1 MSIDDSSEKE
11 FAIRKSYR
19 GDGKKRYE
27 TVLAVNIFIFILT
40 SNHIKKSTQL
50 LFLLKSLFISTHET
64 RALPTCK
71 KSNKHFCYCIIARM
85 FSASS
90 FLANGAHHP
99 FVSLSS
105 SSTKKNNNNK
115 PSSSFRCLSSSSSTT
130 RKNAHQSHL
139 LFARKSASSIR
150 KVRVHAPPSRH
161 KQRVKASIFVA
172 SALSRGVLSRG
183 DCLECNKSPKNKLT
197 KKTFC
202 SFPNNQKQA
211 RGEHSQNRAIAD
223 DTPVVGLSSNNKDST
238 SSSSSEERERL
249 VAEILENVDDG
260 GARFRERE

>member
-105 SSTKKNNNNK
+105 SSTKKKNNNK

-161 KQRVKASIFVA
+161 KQRVQASFSSRAARSRAAFSPLGGIASSATNHLKINSQKKRFV
-172 SALSRGVLSRG
+172 
-183 DCLECNKSPKNKLT
+183 PFQTTKNRREVNTRK
-197 KKTFC
+197 
-202 SFPNNQKQA
+202 
-211 RGEHSQNRAIAD
+211 I
-223 DTPVVGLSSNNKDST
+223 
-238 SSSSSEERERL
+238 ERL
-249 VAEILENVDDG
+249 RMTRLY
-260 GARFRERE
+260 

>member
-1 MSIDDSSEKE
+1 MSFDDSSEKE

-105 SSTKKNNNNK
+105 SSTKKKKNNNK

-150 KVRVHAPPSRH
+150 KVRIMHQH
-161 KQRVKASIFVA
+161 
-172 SALSRGVLSRG
+172 RG
-183 DCLECNKSPKNKLT
+183 T
-197 KKTFC
+197 
-202 SFPNNQKQA
+202 NNA
-211 RGEHSQNRAIAD
+211 
-223 DTPVVGLSSNNKDST
+223 
-238 SSSSSEERERL
+238 
-249 VAEILENVDDG
+249 
-260 GARFRERE
+260 

>member
-105 SSTKKNNNNK
+105 STKKKNNNK

-139 LFARKSASSIR
+139 LFARKSTSSIR

-172 SALSRGVLSRG
+172 SALSRGVLSSRG
-183 DCLECNKSPKNKLT
+183 QIASSATNHLKINSQKKRFVPLQTTKNRREVNTRK
-197 KKTFC
+197 
-202 SFPNNQKQA
+202 
-211 RGEHSQNRAIAD
+211 I
-223 DTPVVGLSSNNKDST
+223 
-238 SSSSSEERERL
+238 ERL
-249 VAEILENVDDG
+249 RMTRL
-260 GARFRERE
+260 

>member
-105 SSTKKNNNNK
+105 SSTKKKNNNK

-139 LFARKSASSIR
+139 LFARKSASSSR
-150 KVRVHAPPSRH
+150 MVRIMHH
-161 KQRVKASIFVA
+161 HCGI
-172 SALSRGVLSRG
+172 
-183 DCLECNKSPKNKLT
+183 
-197 KKTFC
+197 
-202 SFPNNQKQA
+202 NNA
-211 RGEHSQNRAIAD
+211 
-223 DTPVVGLSSNNKDST
+223 
-238 SSSSSEERERL
+238 
-249 VAEILENVDDG
+249 
-260 GARFRERE
+260 

>member
-40 SNHIKKSTQL
+40 SNHIKKSTHL

-90 FLANGAHHP
+90 FLANGAHHQ

-105 SSTKKNNNNK
+105 SSTKKKNNNNK
-115 PSSSFRCLSSSSSTT
+115 PSSSFGCLSSSSSTT

-161 KQRVKASIFVA
+161 KQRVQASFSSRAARSRKAF
-172 SALSRGVLSRG
+172 SRGEIASSATNHLKINSQKKRFVPFQTTKNRREVNTRKFERSRM
-183 DCLECNKSPKNKLT
+183 T
-197 KKTFC
+197 
-202 SFPNNQKQA
+202 
-211 RGEHSQNRAIAD
+211 
-223 DTPVVGLSSNNKDST
+223 
-238 SSSSSEERERL
+238 RL
-249 VAEILENVDDG
+249 Y
-260 GARFRERE
+260 

>member
-27 TVLAVNIFIFILT
+27 TVLAFNIFIFILT

-90 FLANGAHHP
+90 FRANGAHHP
-99 FVSLSS
+99 FVALS
-105 SSTKKNNNNK
+105 SSTKKKNNNK

-150 KVRVHAPPSRH
+150 MVRIMHH
-161 KQRVKASIFVA
+161 HCGI
-172 SALSRGVLSRG
+172 
-183 DCLECNKSPKNKLT
+183 
-197 KKTFC
+197 
-202 SFPNNQKQA
+202 NNA
-211 RGEHSQNRAIAD
+211 
-223 DTPVVGLSSNNKDST
+223 
-238 SSSSSEERERL
+238 
-249 VAEILENVDDG
+249 
-260 GARFRERE
+260 

>member
-50 LFLLKSLFISTHET
+50 LFLLKSIFISTHET

-105 SSTKKNNNNK
+105 SSTKKKNNNNK

-139 LFARKSASSIR
+139 LFARKSASPFR
-150 KVRVHAPPSRH
+150 KVRIMHQHRAQTTRTS
-161 KQRVKASIFVA
+161 FY
-172 SALSRGVLSRG
+172 
-183 DCLECNKSPKNKLT
+183 
-197 KKTFC
+197 FC
-202 SFPNNQKQA
+202 
-211 RGEHSQNRAIAD
+211 
-223 DTPVVGLSSNNKDST
+223 
-238 SSSSSEERERL
+238 RERAL
-249 VAEILENVDDG
+249 AKRSLAG
-260 GARFRERE
+260 RFCNNHLKINSQKKRFVPFQTTKNRREVNTRKIERLRMTRLY

>member
-40 SNHIKKSTQL
+40 SNHIKKSTHL

-71 KSNKHFCYCIIARM
+71 KSNKQFCYCIIARM

-90 FLANGAHHP
+90 FLANGAQHP

-105 SSTKKNNNNK
+105 SSTKKKNNNK

-139 LFARKSASSIR
+139 LFARKSASPFR
-150 KVRVHAPPSRH
+150 KVRIMHQHRGTNNAY
-161 KQRVKASIFVA
+161 KLLF
-172 SALSRGVLSRG
+172 LSRARSRKAFSRG
-183 DCLECNKSPKNKLT
+183 EGDFAT
-197 KKTFC
+197 IT
-202 SFPNNQKQA
+202 
-211 RGEHSQNRAIAD
+211 
-223 DTPVVGLSSNNKDST
+223 
-238 SSSSSEERERL
+238 
-249 VAEILENVDDG
+249 
-260 GARFRERE
+260 

>member
-71 KSNKHFCYCIIARM
+71 KSNKHFCYCIL
-85 FSASS
+85 
-90 FLANGAHHP
+90 LAC
-99 FVSLSS
+99 SLRH
-105 SSTKKNNNNK
+105 
-115 PSSSFRCLSSSSSTT
+115 PSSPTARSIRSYLSRRRQRRRRTTTNRRRRFVVCRRRHRRRAKTLTNRTFSSQGKVH
-130 RKNAHQSHL
+130 R
-139 LFARKSASSIR
+139 LFARYVLCTNIAAQTTRTSFYFCR
-150 KVRVHAPPSRH
+150 ER
-161 KQRVKASIFVA
+161 
-172 SALSRGVLSRG
+172 ALARRSLAGRF
-183 DCLECNKSPKNKLT
+183 CNNHLKINSQ

-223 DTPVVGLSSNNKDST
+223 DTPVLGLSSNNKDST

>member
-40 SNHIKKSTQL
+40 SNHIKKSTHL

-105 SSTKKNNNNK
+105 SSTKKKNNNNK

-161 KQRVKASIFVA
+161 KQRVQASIFVA
-172 SALSRGVLSRG
+172 SALSQGVLSRG
-183 DCLECNKSPKNKLT
+183 DFAT
-197 KKTFC
+197 IT
-202 SFPNNQKQA
+202 
-211 RGEHSQNRAIAD
+211 
-223 DTPVVGLSSNNKDST
+223 
-238 SSSSSEERERL
+238 
-249 VAEILENVDDG
+249 
-260 GARFRERE
+260 

>member
-105 SSTKKNNNNK
+105 SSTKKKKNNK
-115 PSSSFRCLSSSSSTT
+115 PSSSFRCLSSSTT

-150 KVRVHAPPSRH
+150 KVRIMHQHRGTNNAYKLLFRRE
-161 KQRVKASIFVA
+161 QR
-172 SALSRGVLSRG
+172 ALARRSLLSG
-183 DCLECNKSPKNKLT
+183 
-197 KKTFC
+197 
-202 SFPNNQKQA
+202 
-211 RGEHSQNRAIAD
+211 
-223 DTPVVGLSSNNKDST
+223 GLPRVQQIT
-238 SSSSSEERERL
+238 
-249 VAEILENVDDG
+249 
-260 GARFRERE
+260 

>member
-50 LFLLKSLFISTHET
+50 LFLLKSPFISTHET

-105 SSTKKNNNNK
+105 SSTKKKNNNK

-150 KVRVHAPPSRH
+150 KVRIMHHHRGTNNACKLLFRRE
-161 KQRVKASIFVA
+161 QR
-172 SALSRGVLSRG
+172 ALARRSLLSG
-183 DCLECNKSPKNKLT
+183 
-197 KKTFC
+197 
-202 SFPNNQKQA
+202 
-211 RGEHSQNRAIAD
+211 
-223 DTPVVGLSSNNKDST
+223 GLPRVQQIT
-238 SSSSSEERERL
+238 
-249 VAEILENVDDG
+249 
-260 GARFRERE
+260 

>member
-50 LFLLKSLFISTHET
+50 LFLLKSIFISTHET

-90 FLANGAHHP
+90 FLANGAQHP

-105 SSTKKNNNNK
+105 SSTKKKTAEPEQTGGAQEEQPSESK
-115 PSSSFRCLSSSSSTT
+115 PKKRWFER
-130 RKNAHQSHL
+130 
-139 LFARKSASSIR
+139 ARKVSIR
-150 KVRVHAPPSRH
+150 
-161 KQRVKASIFVA
+161 
-172 SALSRGVLSRG
+172 
-183 DCLECNKSPKNKLT
+183 
-197 KKTFC
+197 
-202 SFPNNQKQA
+202 
-211 RGEHSQNRAIAD
+211 
-223 DTPVVGLSSNNKDST
+223 
-238 SSSSSEERERL
+238 
-249 VAEILENVDDG
+249 
-260 GARFRERE
+260 

>member
-105 SSTKKNNNNK
+105 SSTKKKNNNK

-161 KQRVKASIFVA
+161 KQRVQASFSSRAARSRKAF
-172 SALSRGVLSRG
+172 SRG
-183 DCLECNKSPKNKLT
+183 EICNKSPKNKLT

-211 RGEHSQNRAIAD
+211 RGEHSQIRAIAD
-223 DTPVVGLSSNNKDST
+223 DTPVLGLSSNNKDST

>member
-105 SSTKKNNNNK
+105 SSTKKKNNNK

-139 LFARKSASSIR
+139 LFARKSASPFR
-150 KVRVHAPPSRH
+150 KVRIMHQHRGTNNAY
-161 KQRVKASIFVA
+161 KLLF
-172 SALSRGVLSRG
+172 LSRARSRKAFSRG
-183 DCLECNKSPKNKLT
+183 EIASSATNHLKINSQKKRFVPFQTTKNRREVNTRK
-197 KKTFC
+197 
-202 SFPNNQKQA
+202 
-211 RGEHSQNRAIAD
+211 I
-223 DTPVVGLSSNNKDST
+223 
-238 SSSSSEERERL
+238 ERL
-249 VAEILENVDDG
+249 RMTRLY
-260 GARFRERE
+260 

>member
-105 SSTKKNNNNK
+105 SSTKKKNNNK

-139 LFARKSASSIR
+139 LFARKNASPFR
-150 KVRVHAPPSRH
+150 KVRIMHQHRGTNNAY
-161 KQRVKASIFVA
+161 KLLF
-172 SALSRGVLSRG
+172 LSRARSRKAFSRG
-183 DCLECNKSPKNKLT
+183 EIASSATNHLKINSQKKRFVPFQTTKNRREVNTRK
-197 KKTFC
+197 
-202 SFPNNQKQA
+202 
-211 RGEHSQNRAIAD
+211 I
-223 DTPVVGLSSNNKDST
+223 
-238 SSSSSEERERL
+238 ERL
-249 VAEILENVDDG
+249 RMTRLY
-260 GARFRERE
+260 

>member
-90 FLANGAHHP
+90 FLANGAQHP

-105 SSTKKNNNNK
+105 SSTKKKNNNK
-115 PSSSFRCLSSSSSTT
+115 PSSSFRCLSSSSTTT

-150 KVRVHAPPSRH
+150 KVRIMQQHRGTNNAYKLLFRRE
-161 KQRVKASIFVA
+161 QR
-172 SALSRGVLSRG
+172 ALARRSLLSG
-183 DCLECNKSPKNKLT
+183 
-197 KKTFC
+197 
-202 SFPNNQKQA
+202 
-211 RGEHSQNRAIAD
+211 
-223 DTPVVGLSSNNKDST
+223 GLPRVQQIT
-238 SSSSSEERERL
+238 
-249 VAEILENVDDG
+249 
-260 GARFRERE
+260 

>member
-27 TVLAVNIFIFILT
+27 TVLALNIFIFILT

-90 FLANGAHHP
+90 FLANGAQHP

-105 SSTKKNNNNK
+105 SSTKKKNNNK

-139 LFARKSASSIR
+139 LFARKSASPFR
-150 KVRVHAPPSRH
+150 KVRIMHQHRAQTTRTS
-161 KQRVKASIFVA
+161 FY
-172 SALSRGVLSRG
+172 
-183 DCLECNKSPKNKLT
+183 
-197 KKTFC
+197 FC
-202 SFPNNQKQA
+202 
-211 RGEHSQNRAIAD
+211 
-223 DTPVVGLSSNNKDST
+223 
-238 SSSSSEERERL
+238 RERAL
-249 VAEILENVDDG
+249 AKRSLAG
-260 GARFRERE
+260 RFCNNHLKINSQKKRFVPFQTTKNRREVNTRKIERLRMTRLY

>member
-50 LFLLKSLFISTHET
+50 LFLLKSIFISTHET

-90 FLANGAHHP
+90 FLANGAQHP

-105 SSTKKNNNNK
+105 SSTKKKNNNK

-139 LFARKSASSIR
+139 LFARKSASPFR
-150 KVRVHAPPSRH
+150 KVRIMHQHRGTNNAY
-161 KQRVKASIFVA
+161 KLLF
-172 SALSRGVLSRG
+172 LSRARSRKAFSRG
-183 DCLECNKSPKNKLT
+183 EICNKSPKNKLT

-223 DTPVVGLSSNNKDST
+223 DTPVLGLSSNNKDST

>member
-105 SSTKKNNNNK
+105 SSTKKKNNNK
-115 PSSSFRCLSSSSSTT
+115 PSSSSTT

-161 KQRVKASIFVA
+161 KQRVQASFSSRAARSRKAF
-172 SALSRGVLSRG
+172 SRGEIASSATNHLKINSQKKRFVLS
-183 DCLECNKSPKNKLT
+183 KQPKT
-197 KKTFC
+197 
-202 SFPNNQKQA
+202 
-211 RGEHSQNRAIAD
+211 
-223 DTPVVGLSSNNKDST
+223 
-238 SSSSSEERERL
+238 
-249 VAEILENVDDG
+249 
-260 GARFRERE
+260 GAR

>member
-90 FLANGAHHP
+90 FLANGAQHP

-105 SSTKKNNNNK
+105 SSTKKKNNNK

-150 KVRVHAPPSRH
+150 KVRVHAPPSLH
-161 KQRVKASIFVA
+161 KQRVQASFSSRAARSRKAF
-172 SALSRGVLSRG
+172 SRGEILQQ
-183 DCLECNKSPKNKLT
+183 SPKNKLT

-223 DTPVVGLSSNNKDST
+223 DTPVLGLSSNYKDST

>member
-90 FLANGAHHP
+90 FLANGAQHP

-105 SSTKKNNNNK
+105 SSTKKKNNNK

-139 LFARKSASSIR
+139 LFARKSASPFR
-150 KVRVHAPPSRH
+150 KVRIMHQHRGTNNAY
-161 KQRVKASIFVA
+161 KLLF
-172 SALSRGVLSRG
+172 LSRARSRAAFSRG
-183 DCLECNKSPKNKLT
+183 EIASSATNHLKINSQKKRFVPFQTTKNRREVNTRK
-197 KKTFC
+197 
-202 SFPNNQKQA
+202 
-211 RGEHSQNRAIAD
+211 I
-223 DTPVVGLSSNNKDST
+223 
-238 SSSSSEERERL
+238 ERL
-249 VAEILENVDDG
+249 RMTRLY
-260 GARFRERE
+260 

>member
-105 SSTKKNNNNK
+105 SSTKKKNNNK

-150 KVRVHAPPSRH
+150 KVRLCTTIAAQTTR
-161 KQRVKASIFVA
+161 ASFFFVA
-172 SALSRGVLSRG
+172 SSALSRGVLSSRG

-197 KKTFC
+197 KKNVLFL
-202 SFPNNQKQA
+202 SKQPK
-211 RGEHSQNRAIAD
+211 
-223 DTPVVGLSSNNKDST
+223 T
-238 SSSSSEERERL
+238 
-249 VAEILENVDDG
+249 
-260 GARFRERE
+260 GARRALAKSSDCG

>member
-27 TVLAVNIFIFILT
+27 TVLALNIFIFILT

-90 FLANGAHHP
+90 FLANGAQHP

-105 SSTKKNNNNK
+105 SSTKKKNNNK

-139 LFARKSASSIR
+139 LFARKSASPFR
-150 KVRVHAPPSRH
+150 KVRIMHQHRGTNNAYKLLFRRE
-161 KQRVKASIFVA
+161 QR
-172 SALSRGVLSRG
+172 AL
-183 DCLECNKSPKNKLT
+183 
-197 KKTFC
+197 
-202 SFPNNQKQA
+202 A
-211 RGEHSQNRAIAD
+211 RRSL
-223 DTPVVGLSSNNKDST
+223 VG
-238 SSSSSEERERL
+238 RL
-249 VAEILENVDDG
+249 PRVQQIT
-260 GARFRERE
+260 

>member
-105 SSTKKNNNNK
+105 SSTKKKKNNK
-115 PSSSFRCLSSSSSTT
+115 PSSSFRCLSSSTT

-150 KVRVHAPPSRH
+150 KVRIMQQHRGTNNAYKLLFRRE
-161 KQRVKASIFVA
+161 QR
-172 SALSRGVLSRG
+172 SRGVLPLGGLPRVQQ
-183 DCLECNKSPKNKLT
+183 SPKINSQ

-202 SFPNNQKQA
+202 SSPNNQKQA
-211 RGEHSQNRAIAD
+211 RGEHSQNGAIAD

-249 VAEILENVDDG
+249 GAEILENVDDG
-260 GARFRERE
+260 GARFRELE

>member
-50 LFLLKSLFISTHET
+50 LFLLKSIFISTHET

-90 FLANGAHHP
+90 FLANGAQHP

-105 SSTKKNNNNK
+105 SSTKKKNNNK

-139 LFARKSASSIR
+139 LFARKSASPFR
-150 KVRVHAPPSRH
+150 KVRIMHQHRGTNNAY
-161 KQRVKASIFVA
+161 KLLF
-172 SALSRGVLSRG
+172 LSRARSRKAFSRG
-183 DCLECNKSPKNKLT
+183 EICNKSPKNKLT
-197 KKTFC
+197 KKRFVPFQTT
-202 SFPNNQKQA
+202 K
-211 RGEHSQNRAIAD
+211 NRREVNTRKI
-223 DTPVVGLSSNNKDST
+223 
-238 SSSSSEERERL
+238 ERL
-249 VAEILENVDDG
+249 RMTRLY
-260 GARFRERE
+260 

>member
-27 TVLAVNIFIFILT
+27 TVLALNIFIFILT

-105 SSTKKNNNNK
+105 SSTKKKNNNNK

-139 LFARKSASSIR
+139 LFARKSASPFR
-150 KVRVHAPPSRH
+150 KVRIMHQHRAQTTRTS
-161 KQRVKASIFVA
+161 FY
-172 SALSRGVLSRG
+172 
-183 DCLECNKSPKNKLT
+183 
-197 KKTFC
+197 FC
-202 SFPNNQKQA
+202 
-211 RGEHSQNRAIAD
+211 
-223 DTPVVGLSSNNKDST
+223 
-238 SSSSSEERERL
+238 RERAL
-249 VAEILENVDDG
+249 AKRSLAG
-260 GARFRERE
+260 RFCNNHLKINSQKKRFVPFQTTKNRREVNTRKIERSRMTRLY

>member
-27 TVLAVNIFIFILT
+27 TVLAVNIFIFIL
-40 SNHIKKSTQL
+40 IKYIKSQLNFFAQKSLHSTQD
-50 LFLLKSLFISTHET
+50 T
-64 RALPTCK
+64 RIACK
-71 KSNKHFCYCIIARM
+71 KSSKHFCYCIIARM

-105 SSTKKNNNNK
+105 SSTKKKKNK
-115 PSSSFRCLSSSSSTT
+115 PSSSFRCLSSSTT

-150 KVRVHAPPSRH
+150 KVRIMQQHRGTNNAYKLLFRRE
-161 KQRVKASIFVA
+161 QR
-172 SALSRGVLSRG
+172 ALARRSLLSG
-183 DCLECNKSPKNKLT
+183 
-197 KKTFC
+197 
-202 SFPNNQKQA
+202 
-211 RGEHSQNRAIAD
+211 
-223 DTPVVGLSSNNKDST
+223 GLPRVQQIT
-238 SSSSSEERERL
+238 
-249 VAEILENVDDG
+249 
-260 GARFRERE
+260 

>member
-27 TVLAVNIFIFILT
+27 TVLALNIFIFILT

-90 FLANGAHHP
+90 FLANGAQHP
-99 FVSLSS
+99 FVSL
-105 SSTKKNNNNK
+105 
-115 PSSSFRCLSSSSSTT
+115 SSSFRCLSSSSSTT

-139 LFARKSASSIR
+139 LFARKSASPFR
-150 KVRVHAPPSRH
+150 KVRIMHQHRAQTTRTS
-161 KQRVKASIFVA
+161 FY
-172 SALSRGVLSRG
+172 
-183 DCLECNKSPKNKLT
+183 
-197 KKTFC
+197 FC
-202 SFPNNQKQA
+202 
-211 RGEHSQNRAIAD
+211 
-223 DTPVVGLSSNNKDST
+223 
-238 SSSSSEERERL
+238 RERAL
-249 VAEILENVDDG
+249 AKRSLAG
-260 GARFRERE
+260 RFCNNHLKINSQKKRFVPFQTTKNRREVNTRKIERLRMTRLY

>member
-90 FLANGAHHP
+90 FLANGAQHP

-105 SSTKKNNNNK
+105 SSTKKKNNNK

-161 KQRVKASIFVA
+161 KQRVQASFSSRAARSRKAF
-172 SALSRGVLSRG
+172 SRG
-183 DCLECNKSPKNKLT
+183 EICNKSPKNKLT

-223 DTPVVGLSSNNKDST
+223 DTPVLGLSSNNKDST